1 MGVVGSQ
8 WNWRISFPEIP
19 HAWLS
24 TAIVVLLVGI
34 ACSPGRASAQ
44 ELRGEV
50 VDAVTGEGIAGAL
63 VSVTDSTAS
72 FVRRALTSD
81 DGGFVLIGV
90 PAGAFDVS
98 VEAFGFET
106 AERKRVV
113 LDRGPVFLSIA
124 VTPAPIGTEGITVSI
139 ERRRPHL
146 QVHGFYDRLERGHGR
161 FVTEDQLS
169 KLTVLRSHEV
179 FRRVAG
185 VQVVAG
191 EPILTRGG
199 SGFRHQGLTCAPNV
213 WIDGRPARLETKIE
227 PSSPR
232 AFDNLLPSPEDIRA
246 IEVYSGGAG
255 TPAQWGGSSSACGV
269 IVVWLK
275 H

>member
-1 MGVVGSQ
+1 MAVVGSH
-8 WNWRISFPEIP
+8 WNRRISFPGIL

-24 TAIVVLLVGI
+24 TAIVVLLAGI

-50 VDAVTGEGIAGAL
+50 VDAVTGGGIAGAL

-106 AERKRVV
+106 TERKRVV
-113 LDRGPVFLSIA
+113 LDQGPAFLRIA
-124 VTPAPIGTEGITVSI
+124 VAPAPIGTEGITASV

-146 QVHGFYDRLERGHGR
+146 QVHGFYDRLERGYGR

-169 KLTVLRSHEV
+169 DLVPSRSHEV
-179 FRRVAG
+179 FRRVTG
-185 VQVVAG
+185 VKIVAG

-199 SGFRHQGLTCAPNV
+199 SGLRHQGLKCLPNV
-213 WIDGRPARLETKIE
+213 WIDGRLARLRTSIGRL
-227 PSSPR
+227 SPQ
-232 AFDNLLPSPEDIRA
+232 AFDDLLPSPEDIRA

-255 TPAQWGGSSSACGV
+255 TPVQWVGPSSACGV